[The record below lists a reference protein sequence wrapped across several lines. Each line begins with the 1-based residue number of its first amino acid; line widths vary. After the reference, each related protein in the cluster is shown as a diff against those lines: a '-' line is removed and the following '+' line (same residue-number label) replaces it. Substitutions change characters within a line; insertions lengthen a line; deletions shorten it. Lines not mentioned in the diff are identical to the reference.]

1 MQNMNF
7 DDISVRCGAFPE
19 NTASIR
25 VMEKAG
31 MVREDFTEDI
41 EYRGIMHHCVYY
53 SIKANGP
60 L

>member
-1 MQNMNF
+1 MNF
-7 DDISVRCGAFPE
+7 NDISVRCGAFSE

-53 SIKANGP
+53 SINAHGT